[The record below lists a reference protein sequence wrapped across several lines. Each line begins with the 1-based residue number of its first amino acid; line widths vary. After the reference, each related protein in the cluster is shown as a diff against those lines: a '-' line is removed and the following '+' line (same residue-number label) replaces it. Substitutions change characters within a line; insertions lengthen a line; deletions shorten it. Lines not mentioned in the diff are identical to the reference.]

1 MIAWL
6 SSKFNPNRNPTFFF
20 PKFCIPKFLNK
31 TFQRK
36 FGEKFHHLFRQPS
49 FAFDSKVESPASE
62 LGENTIT
69 DSSPD
74 GNTKN
79 PGVKC
84 GVLVVSQKIG
94 TWKHIVLSS
103 SKQPI
108 FEFFGWKKESETIS
122 TIFTK
127 KNKGFSK
134 RQSFNPEGL
143 RRSLNSSQQKNEMPR
158 PLFQDFFYLIS
169 SI

>member
-1 MIAWL
+1 MLQDDSMAFL
-6 SSKFNPNRNPTFFF
+6 KVQSKQKSNEFF
-20 PKFCIPKFLNK
+20 PENCIPKFLNK

-36 FGEKFHHLFRQPS
+36 FGEKNPHLFRQPS

-84 GVLVVSQKIG
+84 GVLVVSQKIR
-94 TWKHIVLSS
+94 T
-103 SKQPI
+103 
-108 FEFFGWKKESETIS
+108 
-122 TIFTK
+122 
-127 KNKGFSK
+127 
-134 RQSFNPEGL
+134 
-143 RRSLNSSQQKNEMPR
+143 
-158 PLFQDFFYLIS
+158 
-169 SI
+169 